1 MSKTDRIQS
10 EIMKRLSV
18 LRKDSVR
25 VPRVVGCIIG
35 ITDVKVDSELSRA
48 LISVSVY
55 GGDGEQAVQGLNH
68 SAGFL
73 RSRLKELIDMRTMP
87 ALVFVLDRGAEYA
100 AEIEAIIKSIRKDS

>member
-1 MSKTDRIQS
+1 MNKTDRISS

-18 LRKDSVR
+18 LIKDNVR
-25 VPRVVGCIIG
+25 DPRVAGCIIG

-55 GGDGEQAVQGLNH
+55 GGDGEQAVQGLNR

-73 RSRLKELIDMRTMP
+73 RARLKELIDIRTMP
-87 ALVFVLDRGAEYA
+87 ALVFVLDRGAE
-100 AEIEAIIKSIRKDS
+100 

>member
-1 MSKTDRIQS
+1 MNKTDRISS

-18 LRKDSVR
+18 LIKDNVR
-25 VPRVVGCIIG
+25 DPRVAGCIIG

-55 GGDGEQAVQGLNH
+55 GGDGEQAVQGLNR

-73 RSRLKELIDMRTMP
+73 RARLKELVDIRTMP
-87 ALVFVLDRGAEYA
+87 ALVWVLGRGAEYA
-100 AEIEAIIKSIRKDS
+100 AGIEAIIKTINKEK

>member
-1 MSKTDRIQS
+1 MNKTDRISS

-18 LRKDSVR
+18 LIKDNVR
-25 VPRVVGCIIG
+25 DPRVAGCIIG

-55 GGDGEQAVQGLNH
+55 GGDGEQAVQGLKR
-68 SAGFL
+68 SAGFF
-73 RSRLKELIDMRTMP
+73 RARLKELIDIRTMP

-100 AEIEAIIKSIRKDS
+100 AEIEAIIKTINKEK